1 MFNKR
6 GGMNTK
12 YKFIIIMFAVNGFL
26 IASEVGRNDGGEYC
40 DPAYGSKDGGAY
52 KGVYGVDLIT
62 TKDASAYSFDDDKSQ
77 ASFFQGDMNFDE
89 IKSLFPILQKTVHG
103 YPLIYFDSGSTAQ
116 MPEVILGAIVNY
128 YKNYKSNVGRGLYEF
143 AELSTLM
150 FEKSRA
156 KVARFIGAKPQEIV
170 FTSGAT
176 ASINLV
182 AHIWAKQ
189 HIGAGDEIIVSQVEH
204 NANFI
209 PWRQLA
215 VANGAVLKVVPVND
229 RGVVDIEVLKTY
241 LSNKT
246 KLVAITHQS
255 NILGTTNDIE
265 GIVKAS
271 HEVGAKVLV
280 DAAQSVVHQRIDV
293 AKMQCDF
300 LSFSGHKL
308 LGPTGIGVCFI
319 KKDLFEQCA
328 LQNFGGG
335 IATHV
340 SQGSIIFKDFP
351 HCLEPGTQPI
361 AQVIGLSAA
370 IDFMMEHVNFE
381 QVQHHETKLVLKL
394 AKALEQMPGITF
406 VSIIPKEGEHSNMVT
421 FISDRFHAYDI
432 AEYLDKYGIAVR
444 SGVHCVQPYH
454 DKLGGN
460 YSVRASFS
468 MYNDEKEVDFL
479 VECLKRLLEI

>member
-1 MFNKR
+1 
-6 GGMNTK
+6 MNIK
-12 YKFIIIMFAVNGFL
+12 YKFIMALFILNG
-26 IASEVGRNDGGEYC
+26 ISMASEVGRNDGGEYC
-40 DPAYGSKDGGAY
+40 DRAYRSNGGGIY
-52 KGVYGVDLIT
+52 QGVYGADLST
-62 TKDASAYSFDDDKSQ
+62 TKDASVYSFQDDQNQ
-77 ASFFQGDMNFDE
+77 ASFFQGDMNFEE
-89 IKSLFPILQKTVHG
+89 IKNFFPILTKTVHG

-116 MPEVILGAIVNY
+116 MPAEVLNSIVNY
-128 YKNYKSNVGRGLYEF
+128 YQDYKSNVGRGQYEF

-182 AHIWAKQ
+182 VHVWAKQ
-189 HIGAGDEIIVSQVEH
+189 HIGMGDEILVSEVEH

-215 VANGAVLKVVPVND
+215 LANGAVLKVVPVAD
-229 RGVVDIEVLKTY
+229 RGIIDIEVLKTY
-241 LSNKT
+241 LSDKT

-255 NILGTTNDIE
+255 NILGTTNNIE
-265 GIVKAS
+265 EIVAAS

-308 LGPTGIGVCFI
+308 FGPTGVGVCFI
-319 KKDLFEQCA
+319 KQDLFEECA

-340 SQGSIIFKDFP
+340 SQNNIVFKDFP

-361 AQVIGLSAA
+361 AQVIGLGAA
-370 IDFMMEHVNFE
+370 VDFMMEHVNFD
-381 QVQHHETKLVLKL
+381 QVQHHETQLVLKL
-394 AKALEQMPGITF
+394 AKALEQMPGIRL
-406 VSIIPKEGEHSNMVT
+406 VSIVPKEGEHSNMVT
-421 FISDRFHAYDI
+421 FISDKFHAYDI

-460 YSVRASFS
+460 YSTRVSFS
-468 MYNDEKEVDFL
+468 MYNDASQVDFL
-479 VECLKRLLEI
+479 IECLQALLSL